1 MVEFYELGS
10 KRKPAP
16 KWLVTLVVSLMF
28 FAASIAVFH
37 LGG

>member
-1 MVEFYELGS
+1 MVEFYELGN

-16 KWLVTLVVSLMF
+16 KWLVTLVVSLMC
-28 FAASIAVFH
+28 FAASIAAFN